1 MCNHVYYI
9 PVLYTMYY
17 IICVLFYAYLTVARH
32 RVQLEM
38 IGASRAPLG
47 KEENFSLKH
56 KKRKNSAT
64 LHIKENKTQRRKK

>member
-1 MCNHVYYI
+1 
-9 PVLYTMYY
+9 
-17 IICVLFYAYLTVARH
+17 
-32 RVQLEM
+32 M

>member
-1 MCNHVYYI
+1 
-9 PVLYTMYY
+9 
-17 IICVLFYAYLTVARH
+17 
-32 RVQLEM
+32 M

-56 KKRKNSAT
+56 KKRKKNSAT